1 MNDPIIQYGTDGVL
15 VMDTATCESRFSAE
29 PYITKTT
36 DNPLLV
42 LNRSKRYVEKFMS
55 TLNPEYTAAHEIA
68 GVELC
73 DYRDHIVLI
82 DATPT
87 SVLLMYA
94 CSIPDYR
101 HMLVFIMSDTTGQVS
116 STTLRPDK
124 IYAPLARLWGN
135 ETHAPIG
142 DDRFRAAAAKNLR
155 NDDYDAICAAMRACG
170 WYNGLRDD
178 ILMLTEHA
186 IGSINTTVDIQRQM
200 IAAPAWVNYDMP
212 DHVESSYLWMLSV
225 MMFGDYGTS
234 PRYGWVEKPIQ
245 MLDFITR
252 ILPDPDDEE
261 E

>member
-1 MNDPIIQYGTDGVL
+1 MNDPVVQYCTDGVL
-15 VMDTATCESRFSAE
+15 VMDTTTCESQFYTES
-29 PYITKTT
+29 YIIKNSN
-36 DNPLLV
+36 NPLLV
-42 LNRSKRYVEKFMS
+42 LNRSKRYIEKFMS
-55 TLNPEYTAAHEIA
+55 SLNPEYTAAHEIA

-101 HMLVFIMSDTTGQVS
+101 HMLVFIMSDTTGQIS

-124 IYAPLARLWGN
+124 VYAHMARLWGSS
-135 ETHAPIG
+135 EHAPTG
-142 DDRFRAAAAKNLR
+142 DNRFRAAAAKNLR
-155 NDDYDAICAAMRACG
+155 DDSYDSVCAAMRACG

-178 ILMLTEHA
+178 ILMLTEHVIA
-186 IGSINTTVDIQRQM
+186 NIRVDTKDQM
-200 IAAPAWVNYDMP
+200 VVCPDWVNYDKT
-212 DHVESSYLWMLSV
+212 DHIEASYLWMLSV